1 MKLTHTVYVTNPLG
15 LHIRPA
21 SQIAKLLQNYTS
33 SVFISFNGQ
42 TVDARSVMS
51 LLVLSV
57 KQDSAIDLIIEG
69 VDAEETLEVLRGAFE
84 NQFEETVLDER
95 Q

>member
-1 MKLTHTVYVTNPLG
+1 MKLTHTVQVTNSLG

-21 SQIAKLLQNYTS
+21 SLLAKLLQNYTS

-51 LLVLSV
+51 LLVLSI
-57 KQDSAIDLIIEG
+57 KQDSTIDLIIEG
-69 VDAEETLEVLRGAFE
+69 IDAEETLEVLKDAFE
-84 NQFEETVLDER
+84 NQFEETVSDEG